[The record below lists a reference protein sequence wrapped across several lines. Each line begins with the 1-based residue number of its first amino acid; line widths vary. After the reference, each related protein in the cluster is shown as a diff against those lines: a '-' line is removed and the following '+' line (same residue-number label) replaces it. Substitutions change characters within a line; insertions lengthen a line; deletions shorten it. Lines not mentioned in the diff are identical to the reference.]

1 MADGRRIRYTAAAWR
16 QFIEAQRSS
25 GQSQVAFCDARGLG
39 KSTFQTW
46 KRRLYGASQSPVP
59 SPAARARSQ
68 AFDALFTPLTRP
80 VPDLVSPASTAAGW
94 TVELDLGDGLC
105 LRLRRGA

>member
-16 QFIEAQRSS
+16 QFIEAQRIS

-46 KRRLYGASQSPVP
+46 KRRLYGASQSPETAAMASVP
-59 SPAARARSQ
+59 SLACDP
-68 AFDALFTPLTRP
+68 LFTPLTRP
-80 VPDLVSPASTAAGW
+80 VPDLVSPAPTAAGW
-94 TVELDLGDGLC
+94 IVELDLGDGLC